1 MLQAVTYSIL
11 ANTLMVMLIPIVTAK
26 EVRSNRYAHPCIANY
41 PFNEIEVMSRFSV
54 SIDLTHISI

>member
-26 EVRSNRYAHPCIANY
+26 EVRSNLSLDIL
-41 PFNEIEVMSRFSV
+41 V
-54 SIDLTHISI
+54 